1 MSEIRQWSSAD
12 RVISFSAMAVALA
25 SIVISIWQGIET
37 RQHYRLSVRPRLEII
52 YQVNDQ
58 GFGFVLVNNGLG
70 PALITSRTIYI
81 DDKPMQERRFSG
93 FEALVEKFGYEDRT
107 MYQEAVR
114 SGLMLKPTN
123 QKNIIQFL
131 FKEDDVRRDVYIDFY
146 SRMRFLIE

>member
-1 MSEIRQWSSAD
+1 
-12 RVISFSAMAVALA
+12 
-25 SIVISIWQGIET
+25 
-37 RQHYRLSVRPRLEII
+37 
-52 YQVNDQ
+52 
-58 GFGFVLVNNGLG
+58 VLVNNGLG

-146 SRMRFLIE
+146 SRMRFLIEYTSMYGERFACRLPR